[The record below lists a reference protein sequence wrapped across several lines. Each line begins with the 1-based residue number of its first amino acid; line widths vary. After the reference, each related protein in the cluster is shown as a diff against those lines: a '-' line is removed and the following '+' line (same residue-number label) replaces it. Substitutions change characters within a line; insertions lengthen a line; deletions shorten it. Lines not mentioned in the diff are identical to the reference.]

1 MSKLVTIYGG
11 SGFVGRQIARIL
23 AKEGWRIRI
32 AVRRPDEALFVR
44 GYGAVGQVVP
54 VLCNIRDDE
63 SVRAAMA
70 DADAVVNCVGIL
82 VREGKNDFAPVQ
94 HEGAA
99 RIARLSAETGVPVMV
114 HLSAIGADPD
124 ADSHYAASKG
134 KGEAAV
140 RQHRPD
146 AIILRPSAIFGEGD
160 GLYTKFAN
168 KTKMFPLIL
177 PIAGGATR
185 IQPVYVGDVAAAAA
199 RAVNG
204 QAEPGIYELGGPD
217 VFTIDQ
223 IVRQALHSSRRR
235 RGLFNMPFWF
245 AGIVGG
251 ALDLVQILTGGLVT
265 NRVMTRDFVRM
276 MRHDNVVADGA
287 RTLADLGIQPT
298 AAEAVIDSYLW
309 PFRPSGQYDEIKES
323 AQNLRHG

>member
-1 MSKLVTIYGG
+1 MAKLVTIYGG

-23 AKEGWRIRI
+23 AKEGWRIRV

-63 SVRAAMA
+63 SVRAAMS
-70 DADAVVNCVGIL
+70 DADAVVNCVGIM
-82 VREGKNDFAPVQ
+82 VREGKNDFLPVQ
-94 HEGAA
+94 EEGAG
-99 RIARLSAETGVPVMV
+99 RIARISAEMSVPVMV
-114 HLSAIGADPD
+114 HLSAIGADAE
-124 ADSHYAASKG
+124 ADSRYSSSKG

-140 RQHRPD
+140 LQHRPD
-146 AIILRPSAIFGEGD
+146 AVILRPSAIFGEGD
-160 GLYTKFAN
+160 NLYTKFAN
-168 KTKMFPLIL
+168 KTKLFPLIL
-177 PIAGGATR
+177 PIAGGNTKV
-185 IQPVYVGDVAAAAA
+185 QPVFVEDVAAAAA
-199 RAVNG
+199 KAANG
-204 QAEPGIYELGGPD
+204 EAGAGIYELGGPD

-223 IVRQALHSSRRR
+223 IVRQALTASNRR
-235 RGLFNMPFWF
+235 RGIFNMPFWF

-251 ALDLVQILTGGLVT
+251 ALDLVQLLTGGLVT

-276 MRHDNVVADGA
+276 MRHDNLVTEGT
-287 RTLADLGIQPT
+287 RGFADLGITPT

-309 PFRPSGQYDEIKES
+309 PFRPSGQYDAIKES

>member
-23 AKEGWRIRI
+23 AKQGWRIRI

-82 VREGKNDFAPVQ
+82 VREGKNDFEPVQ
-94 HEGAA
+94 HDGAA
-99 RIARLSAETGVPVMV
+99 RVARISAEMGVPVMV

-124 ADSHYAASKG
+124 AASHYAASKG

-160 GLYTKFAN
+160 GLYTKFAR
-168 KTKMFPLIL
+168 KTKIFPLIL
-177 PIAGGATR
+177 PIAGAATR
-185 IQPVYVGDVAAAAA
+185 MQPVYVGDVAKAAAK
-199 RAVNG
+199 AVNG
-204 QAEPGIYELGGPD
+204 QAQPGIYELGGPD
-217 VFTIDQ
+217 ILTVDD
-223 IVRQALHSSRRR
+223 IVRQALHSARRR
-235 RGLFNMPFWF
+235 RGLFKMPFWF
-245 AGIVGG
+245 AGIAGG
-251 ALDLVQILTGGLVT
+251 ALDLVQTLTGGLVT
-265 NRVMTRDFVRM
+265 NRVMTRDFVRL
-276 MRHDNVVADGA
+276 MRHDNVVSEGA
-287 RTLADLGIQPT
+287 RTLADLGIEPV